1 MKKEKVVYY
10 RVFVPEI
17 VSAGRGKEKI
27 LDYGIDIKCLSY
39 REALRTAGWVLN
51 GFKGYK
57 SVYIN
62 SVKNCPGDGDDGLVE
77 ETKKIIKKS

>member
-10 RVFVPEI
+10 RVFVPQL
-17 VSAGRGKEKI
+17 VSSGRGKEKI

-57 SVYIN
+57 AVYIN
-62 SVKNCPGDGDDGLVE
+62 SVKNCTVGDDGLVE

>member
-10 RVFVPEI
+10 RVFVPQL
-17 VSAGRGKEKI
+17 VSVGRGKEKI

-39 REALRTAGWVLN
+39 KEALQTAGWILN

-62 SVKNCPGDGDDGLVE
+62 SVKNCPGGDEGLVE